1 MSGSSL
7 NPDLFLLQRQVSMD
21 QLVQR
26 SRIAVQVVNSTKYPR
41 AVSGQCRENSRKF
54 NAAKSRWIYI
64 PAACP
69 IQTVVILGQYL
80 GLAKLNSLNF
90 IHLNIFEGEYLVT
103 FRFLESKPILSFSG
117 CNQSPPVIQY
127 NVIIK

>member
-1 MSGSSL
+1 MNGPSIPKKENENVKNDVVYL
-7 NPDLFLLQRQVSMD
+7 N
-21 QLVQR
+21 
-26 SRIAVQVVNSTKYPR
+26 
-41 AVSGQCRENSRKF
+41 CF
-54 NAAKSRWIYI
+54 NCEKNI
-64 PAACP
+64 PS
-69 IQTVVILGQYL
+69 VILGQYL